1 MLELDHTVER
11 RLVPAGGKFAISGRG
26 SALHHLPPPPH
37 SLTALP
43 NIALCYPYTPSL
55 RTLPC
60 ITPTMYISHRPYPT
74 QHAQVHT
81 PL

>member
-11 RLVPAGGKFAISGRG
+11 SLVPAGGKFAISGRG

-43 NIALCYPYTPSL
+43 NIALCYPYTPPSVHCL
-55 RTLPC
+55 ASPPPC
-60 ITPTMYISHRPYPT
+60 IFHIAPYPT